1 MELQVIRK
9 KLEEVAHMS
18 QELKNTYYRL
28 NDNEKKEFHI
38 GYSLDV
44 DVDELARQLYEWS
57 ETQLERN
64 K

>member
-1 MELQVIRK
+1 MELKVIRK

-28 NDNEKKEFHI
+28 DENEKREFNI
-38 GYSLDV
+38 GYPLDV
-44 DVDELARQLYEWS
+44 EVDELVKYLHEWS
-57 ETQLERN
+57 EIQLERN

>member
-1 MELQVIRK
+1 MELKIVRK

-28 NDNEKKEFHI
+28 DENEKKEFYI
-38 GYSLDV
+38 GYPLDV
-44 DVDELARQLYEWS
+44 EVDELVRYLHEWS
-57 ETQLERN
+57 EIQLERN